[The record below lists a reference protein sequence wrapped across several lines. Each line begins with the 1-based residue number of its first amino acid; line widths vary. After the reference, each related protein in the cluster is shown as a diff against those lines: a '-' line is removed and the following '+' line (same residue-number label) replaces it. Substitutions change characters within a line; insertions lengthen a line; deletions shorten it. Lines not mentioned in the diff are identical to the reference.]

1 MSEATDRD
9 KSQRFV
15 FRASS
20 RRESLSREKAKRQG
34 DVTSLAF
41 LRLGGR
47 DGAMA
52 FLNNIDAELGGRPL
66 DIAIASEEGCERV
79 RQMILK
85 RGSAVARQE

>member
-1 MSEATDRD
+1 MSESAEND
-9 KSQRFV
+9 KPQRFT

-20 RRESLSREKAKRQG
+20 RRETLPREKAKRQG
-34 DVTSLAF
+34 DITSLAF

-47 DGAMA
+47 EAAMA
-52 FLNNIDAELGGRPL
+52 FLNHTDAELGGRPL

-85 RGSAVARQE
+85 RASAVSGQE